1 MEERVANINT
11 NKIAFLRGQRQHRS
25 FAPGPIEQEAVD
37 QILEVARWTGSA
49 NNRQSWR
56 FLVVD
61 DPELLSQL
69 AETKSGLGWVKNAGL
84 AILVLTEGATVTDWR
99 FDAGRVAERLLLAS
113 NAVGLSAGIVSWSV
127 DAGEPAVRSLL
138 NIPDGLWIYAAV
150 ILGHPAA
157 TKSASGANAGRKSL
171 DDLVIRNRFS

>member
-1 MEERVANINT
+1 MARIDQ

-25 FAPGPIEQEAVD
+25 FSPGPIDQEAID

-61 DPELLSQL
+61 DPELLAAL
-69 AETKSGLGWVKNAGL
+69 AETKSGIGWVKDAGL
-84 AILVLTEGATVTDWR
+84 AILVLTVGENAQAWR

-113 NAVGLSAGIVSWSV
+113 NAVGLSAGVISWAPE
-127 DAGEPAVRSLL
+127 AGEPAVRQLL
-138 NIPDGLWIYAAV
+138 GVPEGLWIYSAV
-150 ILGHPAA
+150 IVGNPAE
-157 TKSASGANAGRKSL
+157 TKLASGANTGRKPIEE
-171 DDLVIRNRFS
+171 LVIRNRFS